1 MTTNSKKNPAEIILM
16 ISELMFLFAKE
27 YLKTQQKR
35 FRKKWIKISLIPYD
49 WIVFVRIIYYAHKSK
64 KISKNY
70 TRHDLINC
78 IKNIHNDWLL
88 KEKIRLKLIEKI
100 FHLAVTNELIYPHDL
115 DKIIDPNQLISI
127 TFDQQIARLKVY
139 QESRDYDLALNI
151 GRTLAEDP
159 RLKKQQRRLLFAQ
172 PVMKLEMKQWLPK
185 SPATL
190 PSTIK
195 GRIAYVAA
203 SSLPYSVTGYT
214 TRTRGVVQGYHSLGF
229 DVHVLTKLGFP
240 LNINK
245 SLTSRDVPETEL
257 VDGIPHYRLVEPET
271 NGLYPMDYTLSSIE
285 ALKKTLTK
293 LNPEIIIAGSNYA
306 NSLPA
311 LIAARQLG
319 IPFVYEVR
327 GMWELSRA
335 SRELEYANSADFAIT
350 QIMETFVATQ
360 ADKVLTLTTPM
371 MRNLI
376 SRGVE
381 ESRITLMPNGVDAN
395 AVTIHPYDAHL
406 ARQLGLPSNVPVIGY
421 VGSILQYEGLVDLA
435 KACVGL
441 AGRGISFSLL
451 IVGEEKNSPDGVK
464 LITEQIKEIFS
475 QAQIQDRLFLPGRVP
490 FSQVHAYY
498 SLIDIAPIPRRPY
511 LVSEMVSPIK
521 PVEALAMG
529 KTLVVSDVEA
539 LLDFVQDGATGL
551 SFRKGDW
558 NDLENKLALAIDDKK
573 LRERFACDGME
584 FVRNNRTWPKICEA
598 AALHMGLT
606 SCAILNID

>member
-1 MTTNSKKNPAEIILM
+1 MSNTLSKKQYELIFK
-16 ISELMFLFAKE
+16 ISESTVEYAKK
-27 YLKTQQKR
+27 YLELKR
-35 FRKKWIKISLIPYD
+35 LKRKKHKIKFLLMPYE
-49 WIVFVRIIYYAHKSK
+49 WIVASRIKYHGLKLRRLSSKSK
-64 KISKNY
+64 KSSLVIFLHGIHQDFIIKKN
-70 TRHDLINC
+70 TKSI
-78 IKNIHNDWLL
+78 LL
-88 KEKIRLKLIEKI
+88 EKI
-100 FHLAVTNELIYPHDL
+100 FFSANYELADTEL
-115 DKIIDPNQLISI
+115 LISLV
-127 TFDQQIARLKVY
+127 QSERLKNGEFNYELLRLKAY
-139 QESRDYDLALNI
+139 QDIKDYDSALKI
-151 GRTLAEDP
+151 GCTLAENP

-172 PVMKLEMKQWLPK
+172 PVMMLEMKQWLPK
-185 SPATL
+185 SPVAV

-195 GRIAYVAA
+195 GRIAYIVA
-203 SSLPYSVTGYT
+203 SSLPYMVTGYT
-214 TRTRGVVQGYHSLGF
+214 TRTRGVVQGYHSLGY
-229 DVHVLTKLGFP
+229 DIHVITKLGFP

-245 SLTSRDVPETEL
+245 DLASSDVPETEL
-257 VDGIPHYRLVEPET
+257 IDGVPHHRLVETDARFPTPNE
-271 NGLYPMDYTLSSIE
+271 YTLLAIN
-285 ALKKTLTK
+285 ALKKILGE
-293 LNPEIIIAGSNYA
+293 LNPEIVIAGSNFM

-335 SRELEYANSADFAIT
+335 SREPEYAKSAHFDIT
-350 QIMETFVATQ
+350 QIMETFVAKE
-360 ADKVLTLTTPM
+360 ADQVLTLTTPM
-371 MRNLI
+371 MRNLL
-376 SRGVE
+376 SRGVD
-381 ESRITLMPNGVDAN
+381 ESRIALMPNGVDTK
-395 AVTIHPYDAHL
+395 AVTIHPYDAPL

-421 VGSILQYEGLVDLA
+421 VGSILQYEGLIDLA

-441 AGRGISFSLL
+441 AGRRISFSLL

-464 LITEQIKEIFS
+464 LITKQIKEIFS

-498 SLIDIAPIPRRPY
+498 SLIDIAPIPRQPY

-539 LLDFVQDGATGL
+539 LLDFVQGGATGL

-573 LRERFACDGME
+573 LRERFTSNGME

-606 SCAILNID
+606 SCSINNIN